1 MSKVNLKY
9 VFYFLVI
16 SLSAYLLVNTLIL
29 NSSNKIED
37 FSVIRPINV
46 QNSSIRGDISN
57 TPPASFNYELSAVR
71 LGDENTSVIVKKG
84 GKEYVVQINELL
96 ENKYKLIQVDKSVII
111 FEFQGKKFTINN
123 RFSMNNFFKKS
134 LLVTTLCAF
143 FIVHAQETFILNY
156 EDVDIKKVTQDI
168 ANFSK
173 KTIILDP
180 RVKGKVTIFSN
191 SLLSSDEVWDVYL
204 RTIQVNGFSALN
216 DENFVRI
223 VPENEAT
230 RDQNSGESGG
240 EFITRVIELKN
251 RSSVELL
258 PLIKPIAGRQANVSS
273 IASINSLLIVDRK
286 SNVERITEVVKSLD
300 EDNTASVTIVDLKNL
315 SSVEAV
321 RILEKLKSQNN
332 PTINNFAAISFSASN
347 SVIVSAN
354 SITTNIIKETLQQL
368 DADAISEGSVAV
380 IYLKYANA
388 EEVAG
393 IVSSIASRFISSESE
408 KPIVTYHAP
417 TNSVVVSSDESN
429 IATIKNLISKLDI
442 RRAQVLVEAI
452 VVELSETA
460 ARSLGV
466 ETIFAGAEDGEIPI
480 GITRFQNGTGPDLLG
495 LTGSAI
501 ESGDNANFSNIAAN
515 SLLNSQGI
523 IAGIG
528 RISEDDDSMIAI
540 INAIDADKNS
550 NILTTTS
557 LLAMDNEEASTVIGQ
572 EIPITTGESLGSNNT
587 NPFRTTSREEVGI
600 KLSIKPQINEGNS
613 VILEIKQ
620 EVSGVAGPLT
630 GTTDLI
636 TNKRTI
642 ETTVLVDN
650 NQIIVLGGLVDED
663 IQEDIQRVPVLGSIP
678 ILGKL
683 FQSSSESKVKKNLMV
698 FLRPK
703 ILVDSE
709 SVSQIS
715 TEKYNFIKAEQLLK
729 QQSKLIDLTEDK

>member
-1 MSKVNLKY
+1 
-9 VFYFLVI
+9 
-16 SLSAYLLVNTLIL
+16 
-29 NSSNKIED
+29 
-37 FSVIRPINV
+37 
-46 QNSSIRGDISN
+46 
-57 TPPASFNYELSAVR
+57 
-71 LGDENTSVIVKKG
+71 
-84 GKEYVVQINELL
+84 
-96 ENKYKLIQVDKSVII
+96 
-111 FEFQGKKFTINN
+111 
-123 RFSMNNFFKKS
+123 MNNFFKKS

-143 FIVHAQETFILNY
+143 FVVQSQETFILNY

-191 SLLSSDEVWDVYL
+191 SSLSSDEVWDVYL

-273 IASINSLLIVDRK
+273 IASINSLLVVDRK
-286 SNVERITEVVKSLD
+286 SNVERITEVVQSLD

-332 PTINNFAAISFSASN
+332 PTINNFVAISFSASN

-368 DADAISEGSVAV
+368 DDDAISEGSVAV

-600 KLSIKPQINEGNS
+600 KLSVKPQINEGNS

-678 ILGKL
+678 VLGKL

-729 QQSKLIDLTEDK
+729 QQSKLIDLTKDK

>member
-1 MSKVNLKY
+1 
-9 VFYFLVI
+9 
-16 SLSAYLLVNTLIL
+16 
-29 NSSNKIED
+29 
-37 FSVIRPINV
+37 
-46 QNSSIRGDISN
+46 
-57 TPPASFNYELSAVR
+57 
-71 LGDENTSVIVKKG
+71 
-84 GKEYVVQINELL
+84 
-96 ENKYKLIQVDKSVII
+96 
-111 FEFQGKKFTINN
+111 
-123 RFSMNNFFKKS
+123 MNNFFKKS

-143 FIVHAQETFILNY
+143 FVVQAQETFILNY

-191 SLLSSDEVWDVYL
+191 SSLSSDEVWDVYL

-273 IASINSLLIVDRK
+273 IASINSLLVVDRK
-286 SNVERITEVVKSLD
+286 SNVERITEVVQSLD

-332 PTINNFAAISFSASN
+332 PTINNFVAISFSASN

-368 DADAISEGSVAV
+368 DDDAISEGSVAV

-429 IATIKNLISKLDI
+429 ITTIKNLISKLDI

-600 KLSIKPQINEGNS
+600 KLSVKPQINEGNS

-678 ILGKL
+678 VLGKL

-729 QQSKLIDLTEDK
+729 QQSNLIDLTKDK

>member
-1 MSKVNLKY
+1 
-9 VFYFLVI
+9 
-16 SLSAYLLVNTLIL
+16 
-29 NSSNKIED
+29 
-37 FSVIRPINV
+37 
-46 QNSSIRGDISN
+46 
-57 TPPASFNYELSAVR
+57 
-71 LGDENTSVIVKKG
+71 
-84 GKEYVVQINELL
+84 
-96 ENKYKLIQVDKSVII
+96 
-111 FEFQGKKFTINN
+111 
-123 RFSMNNFFKKS
+123 MNNFFKKS

-143 FIVHAQETFILNY
+143 FVVQAQETFILNY

-191 SLLSSDEVWDVYL
+191 SSLSSDEVWDVYL

-273 IASINSLLIVDRK
+273 IASINSLLVVDRK
-286 SNVERITEVVKSLD
+286 SNVERITEVVQSLD

-332 PTINNFAAISFSASN
+332 PTINNFVAISFSASN

-368 DADAISEGSVAV
+368 DDDAISEGSVAV

-429 IATIKNLISKLDI
+429 ISTIKNLISKLDI

-528 RISEDDDSMIAI
+528 KISEDDDSMIAI

-600 KLSIKPQINEGNS
+600 KLSVKPQINEGNS

-678 ILGKL
+678 VLGRL

-729 QQSKLIDLTEDK
+729 QQSKLIDLTKDK

>member
-1 MSKVNLKY
+1 
-9 VFYFLVI
+9 
-16 SLSAYLLVNTLIL
+16 
-29 NSSNKIED
+29 
-37 FSVIRPINV
+37 
-46 QNSSIRGDISN
+46 
-57 TPPASFNYELSAVR
+57 
-71 LGDENTSVIVKKG
+71 
-84 GKEYVVQINELL
+84 
-96 ENKYKLIQVDKSVII
+96 
-111 FEFQGKKFTINN
+111 
-123 RFSMNNFFKKS
+123 MNNFFKKS

-143 FIVHAQETFILNY
+143 FVVQAQETFILNY

-191 SLLSSDEVWDVYL
+191 SSLSSDEVWDVYL

-273 IASINSLLIVDRK
+273 IASINSLLVVDRK
-286 SNVERITEVVKSLD
+286 SNVERITEVVQSLD

-332 PTINNFAAISFSASN
+332 PTINNFVAISFSASN

-368 DADAISEGSVAV
+368 DDDAISEGSVAV

-393 IVSSIASRFISSESE
+393 IGSSIASRVISSESE

-600 KLSIKPQINEGNS
+600 KLSVKPQINEGNS

-678 ILGKL
+678 VLGKL

-729 QQSKLIDLTEDK
+729 QQSNLIDLTKDK

>member
-1 MSKVNLKY
+1 M
-9 VFYFLVI
+9 
-16 SLSAYLLVNTLIL
+16 
-29 NSSNKIED
+29 NS
-37 FSVIRPINV
+37 
-46 QNSSIRGDISN
+46 
-57 TPPASFNYELSAVR
+57 
-71 LGDENTSVIVKKG
+71 
-84 GKEYVVQINELL
+84 
-96 ENKYKLIQVDKSVII
+96 
-111 FEFQGKKFTINN
+111 
-123 RFSMNNFFKKS
+123 FFKKS
-134 LLVTTLCAF
+134 LLVATLRT
-143 FIVHAQETFILNY
+143 FIVAHAQETFILNY

-286 SNVERITEVVKSLD
+286 SNVERITEVVESLD

-332 PTINNFAAISFSASN
+332 PTINNFVAISFSASN

>member
-1 MSKVNLKY
+1 
-9 VFYFLVI
+9 
-16 SLSAYLLVNTLIL
+16 
-29 NSSNKIED
+29 
-37 FSVIRPINV
+37 
-46 QNSSIRGDISN
+46 
-57 TPPASFNYELSAVR
+57 
-71 LGDENTSVIVKKG
+71 
-84 GKEYVVQINELL
+84 
-96 ENKYKLIQVDKSVII
+96 
-111 FEFQGKKFTINN
+111 
-123 RFSMNNFFKKS
+123 MNNFFKKS

-143 FIVHAQETFILNY
+143 FVVQAQETFILNY

-191 SLLSSDEVWDVYL
+191 SSLSSDEVWDVYL

-273 IASINSLLIVDRK
+273 IASINSLLVVDRK
-286 SNVERITEVVKSLD
+286 SNVERITEVVQSLD

-332 PTINNFAAISFSASN
+332 PTINNFVAISFSASN

-368 DADAISEGSVAV
+368 DDDAISEGSVAV

-600 KLSIKPQINEGNS
+600 KLSVKPQINEGNS

-678 ILGKL
+678 VLGKL

-715 TEKYNFIKAEQLLK
+715 TGKYNFIKAEQLLK
-729 QQSKLIDLTEDK
+729 QQSNLIDLTKDK

>member
-1 MSKVNLKY
+1 M
-9 VFYFLVI
+9 
-16 SLSAYLLVNTLIL
+16 
-29 NSSNKIED
+29 NS
-37 FSVIRPINV
+37 
-46 QNSSIRGDISN
+46 
-57 TPPASFNYELSAVR
+57 
-71 LGDENTSVIVKKG
+71 
-84 GKEYVVQINELL
+84 
-96 ENKYKLIQVDKSVII
+96 
-111 FEFQGKKFTINN
+111 
-123 RFSMNNFFKKS
+123 FFKKS
-134 LLVTTLCAF
+134 LLMTTLCSF
-143 FIVHAQETFILNY
+143 FVVQAQETFILNY

-191 SLLSSDEVWDVYL
+191 SSLSSDEVWDVYL

-286 SNVERITEVVKSLD
+286 SNVERITEVVQSLD

-332 PTINNFAAISFSASN
+332 PTINNFVAISFSASN

-354 SITTNIIKETLQQL
+354 SITTSIIKETLQQL

-600 KLSIKPQINEGNS
+600 KLSVKPQINEGNS

-678 ILGKL
+678 VLGKL

-729 QQSKLIDLTEDK
+729 QQSNLIDLTKDK